1 MLLQDLRCAWASE
14 HTPWAVAGG
23 RTLCAPTSGAPGRR
37 ALRPLVG
44 TAQEIIRR
52 HIKIICQG
60 NQALK
65 IRTAPP
71 TLIILI
77 GTYLNPQIFRYLPLG
92 GTFSLPF
99 QGHALCKFYQLTT
112 SLLTCTICAV
122 IICTDSASSD
132 VTSFFEGVNDLT
144 DLLEALFR
152 YVEETQLKAYLNA
165 DPQYRPA
172 VLQSEQWEDSLS
184 DRLDDFFQDFG
195 CCGRII

>member
-1 MLLQDLRCAWASE
+1 MFLLRTRTQEGISAMLAIAPARRPLEGGLILLAAALLPSRDRCFRMIRCARASE
-14 HTPWAVAGG
+14 HTPRAVVGG

-44 TAQEIIRR
+44 AAQEIIRR
-52 HIKIICQG
+52 HVKIIRQG

-99 QGHALCKFYQLTT
+99 QGHALCKLYQLTT

-122 IICTDSASSD
+122 TICTDSASSD
-132 VTSFFEGVNDLT
+132 VTSFFKG
-144 DLLEALFR
+144 
-152 YVEETQLKAYLNA
+152 
-165 DPQYRPA
+165 
-172 VLQSEQWEDSLS
+172 
-184 DRLDDFFQDFG
+184 
-195 CCGRII
+195 